1 MNNSNIFSTN
11 NVYTIDVSDTMYT
24 STSTPNSTLTVATSD
39 WDFNITPD
47 FQVSGD
53 AHVQGDLKVE
63 GDIVVQGQDLKS
75 WMQRVEQRLAIL
87 KPAPELELEFA
98 ELRKLGDQ
106 YRKLQ
111 AELEAKMR
119 TWQALRD

>member
-1 MNNSNIFSTN
+1 MNNSNISGTN
-11 NVYTIDVSDTMYT
+11 NVYTIDVNDPIYT
-24 STSTPNSTLTVATSD
+24 GTSTPNSTLTIAASD
-39 WDFNITPD
+39 WDFNIAPD
-47 FQVSGD
+47 FHVSGD
-53 AHVQGDLKVE
+53 ALVQGDMKVQ

-75 WMQRVEQRLAIL
+75 WMQQVERRLAIL
-87 KPAPELELEFA
+87 KPVPELESEFA
-98 ELRKLGDQ
+98 ELQQLGDQ